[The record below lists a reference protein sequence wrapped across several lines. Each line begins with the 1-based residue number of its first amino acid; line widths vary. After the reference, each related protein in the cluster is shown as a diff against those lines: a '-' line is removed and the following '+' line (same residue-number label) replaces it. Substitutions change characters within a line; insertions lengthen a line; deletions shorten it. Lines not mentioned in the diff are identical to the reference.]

1 MLGTSTLVIS
11 RLVYLRY
18 VNFGF
23 WYTLLFLIFSI
34 IIPVLVWISRSFHQ
48 FFVLFFGSKVFCEAY
63 RQVHPNL
70 HNAMR
75 HLFGTWATVFPPSI
89 IRKIEAQL
97 SQLTAQESSGLTS
110 SRASESP
117 RPTHGIHVNPKY
129 LRQLEHSVVDKV
141 RIYLFCYLEYNIDWV
156 CFCLFEYFSS
166 SIPFPKKNPS
176 WFFCWLFFIP
186 LSLNT
191 HFLMQPTLVNE

>member
-1 MLGTSTLVIS
+1 M
-11 RLVYLRY
+11 
-18 VNFGF
+18 
-23 WYTLLFLIFSI
+23 
-34 IIPVLVWISRSFHQ
+34 
-48 FFVLFFGSKVFCEAY
+48 FCEAY

-97 SQLTAQESSGLTS
+97 SLLTAQESSSLTS

-141 RIYLFCYLEYNIDWV
+141 SIYLFFYLEYNIGFASVNLNIYHATSLLVQKNSSCILLLAV
-156 CFCLFEYFSS
+156 CDSPPTLSFCECNQPKWMNAFFS
-166 SIPFPKKNPS
+166 
-176 WFFCWLFFIP
+176 FF
-186 LSLNT
+186 
-191 HFLMQPTLVNE
+191 FLMY